1 MDRVQQSKR
10 NMYLVVEEYIK
21 KVDPA
26 IRAAMPNFDTTFQ
39 EFQDGLA
46 NIRTASENQLINRTG
61 YKIEKDNYQQE
72 MATQCV
78 IISARLQA
86 YALNTHDLQ
95 LFQAVK
101 HKRNAIIKLRDG
113 SCIDYCQHVHDQA
126 QEHLQNLAPY
136 GVTQQDLNT
145 FQAAI
150 KKFLKWQPKTRSA
163 IVNKRMS
170 TRALAES
177 IALCATKLKAMDIYV
192 KMLQTSHPE
201 FYETYTGCRKLITP
215 SYRKIALRGQITNEE
230 GMPIHNAVITINTL
244 RKTTKTTHLGRFEIK
259 TIPPG
264 VYKVTI
270 QHPSHQ
276 TQTIKV
282 AITAN
287 QRTDITTKL
296 PPGIPM
302 RMAS

>member
-26 IRAAMPNFDTTFQ
+26 ILAAMPNFDTTFQ

-78 IISARLQA
+78 NISARLQA

-113 SCIDYCQHVHDQA
+113 SCIDY
-126 QEHLQNLAPY
+126 
-136 GVTQQDLNT
+136 
-145 FQAAI
+145 
-150 KKFLKWQPKTRSA
+150 
-163 IVNKRMS
+163 
-170 TRALAES
+170 
-177 IALCATKLKAMDIYV
+177 
-192 KMLQTSHPE
+192 
-201 FYETYTGCRKLITP
+201 
-215 SYRKIALRGQITNEE
+215 
-230 GMPIHNAVITINTL
+230 
-244 RKTTKTTHLGRFEIK
+244 
-259 TIPPG
+259 
-264 VYKVTI
+264 
-270 QHPSHQ
+270 
-276 TQTIKV
+276 
-282 AITAN
+282 
-287 QRTDITTKL
+287 
-296 PPGIPM
+296 
-302 RMAS
+302 